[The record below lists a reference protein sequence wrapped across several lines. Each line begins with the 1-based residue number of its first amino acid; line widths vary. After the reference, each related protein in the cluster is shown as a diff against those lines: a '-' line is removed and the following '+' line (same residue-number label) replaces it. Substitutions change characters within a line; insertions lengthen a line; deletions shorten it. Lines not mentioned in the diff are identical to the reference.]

1 MPRDTVGDPEN
12 YVQYK
17 YGGNFAIN
25 TANIFSIYF
34 MICYRKKTGKG
45 FRYFDEHNKVITDAG
60 LKEWFKSLVIPP
72 AWKKV
77 EINTSSRAKIW
88 ATGYDAKERKQYVYN
103 TRFRKSRDDQKFDRI
118 IRFAGRLEHMRRV
131 TGQHL
136 RKRKL
141 SREKVLAVMVR
152 LLETAF
158 FRPGNDCYSKENESY
173 GLTTL
178 RSRHLEIDGSEMIFS
193 YRGKSG
199 QEQEKHIT
207 DARLTTIV
215 KEIDELPGYE
225 IFKFIDEDGNIHD
238 VKSGDLN
245 EYIRSVMGEAFSAK
259 DFRTW
264 AGTVIAAITL
274 DEMGAVREKDQRKLK
289 KNIRNAV
296 IAVSEKLGNTPAIA
310 RSSYIDTRIIDNY
323 IQGRTLGNF
332 RREVNQLLKANQS
345 LSVEELGVLCLL
357 KRRLNK
363 KD

>member
-1 MPRDTVGDPEN
+1 MRSTKHNG
-12 YVQYK
+12 K
-17 YGGNFAIN
+17 SFATIL
-25 TANIFSIYF
+25 SIYF
-34 MICYRKKTGKG
+34 MICYRKKIGKN
-45 FRYFDEHNKVITDAG
+45 FRYFNEQDKIITDDK
-60 LKEWFKSLVIPP
+60 LKAWFKSLAIPP

-88 ATGYDAKERKQYVYN
+88 ATGYDTKERKQYIYN

-118 IRFAGRLEHMRRV
+118 IRFANKLEHMRRV

-141 SREKVLAVMVR
+141 SRDKVLAVMVR

-158 FRPGNDCYSKENESY
+158 FRRGNDCYSKENESY

-178 RSRHLEIDGSEMIFS
+178 RSKHLEINGNEMIFS
-193 YRGKSG
+193 YKGKSG
-199 QEQEKHIT
+199 QAQEKHII

-225 IFKFIDEDGNIHD
+225 IFKFIDEEGKIHD
-238 VKSGDLN
+238 VKSGDRN
-245 EYIRSVMGEAFSAK
+245 EYIRIITGEEFSAK

-264 AGTVIAAITL
+264 AGTVIAAMAL
-274 DEMGAVREKDQRKLK
+274 DEIGAVQEEDQNKLE

-296 IAVSEKLGNTPAIA
+296 ITVSEKLGNTPAIA
-310 RSSYIDTRIIDNY
+310 RSSYIDPGIIDNY

-332 RREVNQLLKANQS
+332 KREVKQLLKTNENLS
-345 LSVEELGVLCLL
+345 LEELGVLCLL
-357 KRRLNK
+357 KERLDK
-363 KD
+363 KN

>member
-1 MPRDTVGDPEN
+1 
-12 YVQYK
+12 
-17 YGGNFAIN
+17 
-25 TANIFSIYF
+25 
-34 MICYRKKTGKG
+34 MICYRKKSRKG
-45 FRYFDEHNKVITDAG
+45 FSYFDEHNKIITDAR
-60 LKEWFKSLVIPP
+60 LKAWFKSLVIPP

-77 EINTSSRAKIW
+77 EINTSPRAKIW
-88 ATGYDAKERKQYVYN
+88 AIGYDVKERKQYIYN
-103 TRFRKSRDDQKFDRI
+103 MHFRKRRDDQKFDRI
-118 IRFAGRLEHMRRV
+118 IRFANKLEHMRRV

-141 SREKVLAVMVR
+141 SRDKVLAVMVR

-178 RSRHLEIDGSEMIFS
+178 RSKHLEINGNEMIFS
-193 YRGKSG
+193 YKGKSG

-225 IFKFIDEDGNIHD
+225 IFKFTDEKGKIHD

-245 EYIRSVMGEAFSAK
+245 EYIRTIMGEEFSAK

-264 AGTVIAAITL
+264 AGTVIAAMAL
-274 DEMGAVREKDQRKLK
+274 DEIGAVQEEDQNKLK
-289 KNIRNAV
+289 KNIRHAV

-310 RSSYIDTRIIDNY
+310 RSSYIDPRIIDHY
-323 IQGRTLGNF
+323 TQGRTLSNF
-332 RREVNQLLKANQS
+332 GREVKQLLKTNENLS
-345 LSVEELGVLCLL
+345 LEELGVLCLL
-357 KRRLNK
+357 RKRLERK
-363 KD
+363 G